1 MLRAFKQKAENAM
14 SPYET
19 ALKNKDISAR
29 DLAQAVAAVIESGA
43 DSAVLLFMAVEA
55 DNLPAVKMLMESN
68 ANPTLVVANGQ
79 NAVSLAIN
87 EEKWEILDYLMTR
100 DFNRT
105 MLFEGI
111 SELSPSMIDY
121 LEGKYIKVPHELK
134 NGEDLD
140 WINQIN

>member
-1 MLRAFKQKAENAM
+1 MPA
-14 SPYET
+14 YET
-19 ALKNKDISAR
+19 VLKNKNASAQE
-29 DLAQAVAAVIESGA
+29 LAQAVAALIEEGT
-43 DSAVLLFMAVEA
+43 DIAVLLFMAVES
-55 DNLPAVKMLMESN
+55 DNLPAVKMLMEAG
-68 ANPTLVVANGQ
+68 ANPTLVVANEQ

-121 LEGKYIKVPHELK
+121 LESKYIKVPHELK

>member
-1 MLRAFKQKAENAM
+1 MPA
-14 SPYET
+14 YET
-19 ALKNKDISAR
+19 VLKNKDASAQE
-29 DLAQAVAAVIESGA
+29 LAQAIAALIEAGTDA
-43 DSAVLLFMAVEA
+43 AVLLFMAVEA
-55 DNLPAVKMLMESN
+55 DNLSAVKLLMESG
-68 ANPTLVVANGQ
+68 ANPTLVVANEQ

-111 SELSPSMIDY
+111 AELSPSMIDY

>member
-1 MLRAFKQKAENAM
+1 M

-19 ALKNKDISAR
+19 ALKNKDISTR
-29 DLAQAVAAVIESGA
+29 DLAQAVAAMIESGA

>member
-1 MLRAFKQKAENAM
+1 M
-14 SPYET
+14 
-19 ALKNKDISAR
+19 
-29 DLAQAVAAVIESGA
+29 
-43 DSAVLLFMAVEA
+43 
-55 DNLPAVKMLMESN
+55 
-68 ANPTLVVANGQ
+68 
-79 NAVSLAIN
+79 SLAIN
-87 EEKWEILDYLMTR
+87 EEKWDILDYLMTR

-111 SELSPSMIDY
+111 AELSPSMIDY

>member
-1 MLRAFKQKAENAM
+1 MPA
-14 SPYET
+14 YET
-19 ALKNKDISAR
+19 VLKNKDASAQE
-29 DLAQAVAAVIESGA
+29 LAQAVAALIEAGTNI
-43 DSAVLLFMAVEA
+43 AVLLFMAVKA
-55 DNLPAVKMLMESN
+55 DNLPAVKMLMEAG
-68 ANPTLVVANGQ
+68 ANPTLVVANEQ

>member
-1 MLRAFKQKAENAM
+1 MPA
-14 SPYET
+14 YET
-19 ALKNKDISAR
+19 VLKNKDASAQE
-29 DLAQAVAAVIESGA
+29 LAQAVAALIEAGT
-43 DSAVLLFMAVEA
+43 DSAVLLFMAVES
-55 DNLPAVKMLMESN
+55 DNLPAVKMLMEAG
-68 ANPTLVVANGQ
+68 ANPTLVVANEQ

-134 NGEDLD
+134 NGEDLH

>member
-1 MLRAFKQKAENAM
+1 
-14 SPYET
+14 
-19 ALKNKDISAR
+19 
-29 DLAQAVAAVIESGA
+29 
-43 DSAVLLFMAVEA
+43 
-55 DNLPAVKMLMESN
+55 
-68 ANPTLVVANGQ
+68 
-79 NAVSLAIN
+79 
-87 EEKWEILDYLMTR
+87 MTR

-111 SELSPSMIDY
+111 AELSPSMIDY